1 MGLFISFEGGEG
13 CGKSTQA
20 RHLAAALEQRGYD
33 VVLTYEP
40 GGTPLGEELRRCLK
54 RSREGG
60 ITAEAELLLFA
71 AARSQLTR
79 TVILPALTR
88 GSIVVCDRYSDS
100 TTAYQGHGRM
110 LPLSTVASVNRLADD
125 GLRPNLVILLDMD
138 PTRALERKRRW
149 RDRFEGES
157 SEFHE
162 RVRSGYLE
170 MAAAEPDRW
179 LVVDASGA
187 PVTTSQRIWT
197 RVAEM
202 LEECPELSRRLS

>member
-20 RHLAAALEQRGYD
+20 RHLVAALEQRGYE

-40 GGTPLGEELRRCLK
+40 GGTPLGEELRRSLK

-60 ITAEAELLLFA
+60 LTAEAELLLFG

-79 TVILPALTR
+79 TVILPALMR
-88 GSIVVCDRYSDS
+88 GSVVVCDRYSDS
-100 TTAYQGHGRM
+100 TTAYQGYGRM
-110 LPLSTVASVNRLADD
+110 LPMPTVESVNRLADG
-125 GLRPNLVILLDMD
+125 GLRPDLVILLDMD

-162 RVRSGYLE
+162 RVRRGYLE
-170 MAAAEPDRW
+170 MAAADPNRW
-179 LVVDASGA
+179 LVIDATGSPA
-187 PVTTSQRIWT
+187 ATSQLIWT
-197 RVAEM
+197 RVSQV
-202 LEECPELSRRLS
+202 LEGCPALSRRDS

>member
-60 ITAEAELLLFA
+60 LTAEAELLLFG
-71 AARSQLTR
+71 AARSQLTK
-79 TVILPALTR
+79 TVILPSLMR
-88 GSIVVCDRYSDS
+88 GSVVVCDRYSDS
-100 TTAYQGHGRM
+100 TTAYQGYGRM
-110 LPLSTVASVNRLADD
+110 LPMPTVASVNRLADG

-138 PTRALERKRRW
+138 PTKALERKRRW

-162 RVRSGYLE
+162 RVRGGYLE
-170 MAAAEPDRW
+170 LAAAEPDRW
-179 LVVDASGA
+179 LVVDAACA
-187 PVTTSQRIWT
+187 PVATSQRIWS
-197 RVAEM
+197 RVAQV
-202 LEECPELSRRLS
+202 LEECPGLVRRSS